1 MSVFFG
7 DGFARGDPGWKPD
20 PPTRGTYNI
29 LSTCLVTL
37 GLCIWTAIHLNIP
50 EYRASWRRQ
59 VWRKIGWMVL
69 GFIAPELVRPQLR
82 HILRRQVADT
92 RVGRFHGI
100 SAVFSGEE
108 SIKEDE
114 SPFSDGHR

>member
-69 GFIAPELVRPQLR
+69 GFIAPELVRP
-82 HILRRQVADT
+82 
-92 RVGRFHGI
+92 
-100 SAVFSGEE
+100 
-108 SIKEDE
+108 
-114 SPFSDGHR
+114 